1 MTRPEI
7 QKKLAQ
13 VRSEKVTVAV
23 HRNGLRSKSQ

>member
-13 VRSEKVTVAV
+13 VRSEKVHGGSAQERTA
-23 HRNGLRSKSQ
+23 R